1 VRSFMAFAAIFPS
14 VALPSLLYDLR
25 VKYAVA
31 LPAGRALCN
40 LRDITSRLGGGL
52 KEGGRGSRSLK
63 VTAAQLALSA
73 AVIYVGSGLLVGGVL
88 GLSEL
93 VGASP
98 LEVSILIVP
107 AATALPES
115 IVALLW
121 ELRGARACSKGPHGR
136 DPAVRHRIPCDRHY
150 CCAMEA

>member
-1 VRSFMAFAAIFPS
+1 MRSFTAFATIFPS

-25 VKYAVA
+25 VKYAVT

-40 LRDITSRLGGGL
+40 SLRYTSRLGRRARGGS
-52 KEGGRGSRSLK
+52 GSRSLK

-73 AVIYVGSGLLVGGVL
+73 AGIYVGSGLLMGGVL

-107 AATALPES
+107 VATALPES

-121 ELRGARACSKGPHGR
+121 ELRDARACSKGPHGR

>member
-25 VKYAVA
+25 SSTLWRCLLAA
-31 LPAGRALCN
+31 LYVIFAILQVG
-40 LRDITSRLGGGL
+40 SGGGL
-52 KEGGRGSRSLK
+52 EEGGRGSRSLK

-73 AVIYVGSGLLVGGVL
+73 AGIYVGSGLLVGGVL

-93 VGASP
+93 VSASP

-136 DPAVRHRIPCDRHY
+136 DPVVRHRIPCDRHY